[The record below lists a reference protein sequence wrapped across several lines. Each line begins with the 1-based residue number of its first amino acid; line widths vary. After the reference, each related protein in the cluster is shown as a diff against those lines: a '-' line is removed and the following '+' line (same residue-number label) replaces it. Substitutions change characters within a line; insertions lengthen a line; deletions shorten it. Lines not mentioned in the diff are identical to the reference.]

1 MGQLLTGAEILIA
14 SLKKEGVEFV
24 FGHPGGAI
32 LDIYDKL
39 MMDDSGI
46 AHILVRH
53 EQAGVH
59 MAEGYAK
66 ATGRTGVVLVTSGPG
81 VTNTV
86 TGIADAFKDNI
97 PVVVIAGQVP
107 TSLIGKDAFQEID
120 ALQITKSITKKQ
132 WSIRD
137 VTQLSTIIHQAFHTA
152 REGRP
157 GPVLIEIPKNILTS
171 KGDFEYAM
179 EFDNGDGNKY
189 SGGNESGTEK
199 GASESAGQNN
209 QQDKPNLKNNF
220 ILLSQA
226 AEVIAH
232 ARKPVL
238 CVGGGV
244 INADATKELR
254 ELATNLNIPVAMT
267 LHGLGAFPG
276 NHSLSLGMLGTYG
289 TYHANQAVSNCDVLI
304 SIGARLD
311 NRVTSVASL
320 FSPSSFKIHIDID
333 STIINKTVPANLAI
347 VGDAKETLHML
358 LEQITRKPSPSL
370 TQPWLDEIKCWA
382 IECPLR
388 YENDQ
393 HRLRAGRVIEAI
405 SNFTQGEAI
414 LVTDVGQHQMV
425 AAQFYR
431 FMHPRSHITS
441 GGLGTMGFALPAAIG
456 ASFGIKNKPVICIM
470 GDGGFQMN
478 MQELV
483 TAWIHKLPIKFV
495 IMNNHSLGMIRQL
508 QDLFHREVYGAS
520 DLQNPDFIQLLKG
533 FNYPVFSADIPEEIE
548 GALQQAFAI
557 DQGPVGIV
565 FNIAKE
571 DMVYPLV
578 PPTKPLSE
586 MIVGTTPPEMVVRLR
601 QDIITSL
608 LKHSL
613 ISSPQEALSL
623 EHIDKGLINY
633 IFSIKTKDKELIV
646 KHAGDRARGKPSVR
660 IDQKRL
666 KNEFDAI
673 YLYKKLCQSNHFP
686 QILFFDQEF
695 NLMAMEKVPRTY
707 TLLETELREGKV
719 DTALAASFGEFLA
732 EMHNST
738 KDATKVKETINNI
751 DMIQQIKIPFIYDN
765 ITSDPQEIEVIK
777 ALKNSLLTD
786 KQCQVHGDFK
796 PNNIFVNEKD
806 FILIDFEQSYY
817 GNPLLDFAYLPSAY
831 LVLSFLHPEK
841 QSVYFEAIRFFWK
854 AYKKNI
860 LLPADEQAALQHLG
874 VILLARVDGIIKY
887 DFLQQNQVASILRK
901 VAKKLILRQIPTLD
915 WCLEEISKECLPYFL
930 YSNLSPSKIL

>member
-14 SLKKEGVEFV
+14 SLKKEKVEFV

-66 ATGRTGVVLVTSGPG
+66 ATGRAGVVLVTSGPG

-97 PVVVIAGQVP
+97 PIVVIAGQVP

-137 VTQLSTIIHQAFHTA
+137 ATQLSTIIHQAFHVA
-152 REGRP
+152 KEGRP

-171 KGDFEYAM
+171 KSDFEYDAIQG
-179 EFDNGDGNKY
+179 FDDGDILPSENKEDTI
-189 SGGNESGTEK
+189 S
-199 GASESAGQNN
+199 
-209 QQDKPNLKNNF
+209 
-220 ILLSQA
+220 LLQQA
-226 AEVIAH
+226 AEIIMQ

-244 INADATKELR
+244 INSNAAEELR
-254 ELATNLNIPVAMT
+254 ELALRLHIPVAMT

-276 NHSLSLGMLGTYG
+276 SHPLSLGMLGTYG

-320 FSPSSFKIHIDID
+320 FSPHSFKIHIDID
-333 STIINKTVPANLAI
+333 PTIINKNVPANVAI
-347 VGDAKETLHML
+347 VSDAKEALHL
-358 LEQITRKPSPSL
+358 LLKQVTGKFTPTL
-370 TQPWLDEIKCWA
+370 TQPWLDKIKSWA
-382 IECPLR
+382 AECPLR
-388 YENDQ
+388 YENDR
-393 HRLRAGRVIEAI
+393 HRLRAGKVIEAI
-405 SNFTQGEAI
+405 SHFTQGEAI

-456 ASFGIKNKPVICIM
+456 ASFGIKNKPVVCIM

-483 TAWIHKLPIKFV
+483 TAWIHQLPIKFV

-533 FNYPVFSADIPEEIE
+533 FNYPVFSADTPEEIG
-548 GALQQAFAI
+548 GALQQAFAV

-578 PPTKPLSE
+578 PSTKSLSE
-586 MIVGTTPPEMVVRLR
+586 MIVGTTPSEMVVRLR

-608 LKHSL
+608 RKHDL
-613 ISSPQEALSL
+613 IDSPQDILSL

-633 IFSIKTKDKELIV
+633 IFSIRTKDKELIV
-646 KHAGDRARGKPSVR
+646 KYAGDRARGKPSVR

-666 KNEFDAI
+666 KNEFEAI
-673 YLYKKLCQSNHFP
+673 YLYKKLCPSNHFP
-686 QILFFDQEF
+686 TTIFFDQEF
-695 NLMAMEKVPRTY
+695 NLMAMEKVPPAY
-707 TLLETELREGKV
+707 ILLETELREGRIN
-719 DTALAASFGEFLA
+719 TALAASLGEFLA

-738 KDATKVKETINNI
+738 RDATTIKDIINNI

-786 KQCQVHGDFK
+786 KQCQVQGDFK
-796 PNNIFVNEKD
+796 PNNIFVRGED

-831 LVLSFLHPEK
+831 LVLSFLHSEK
-841 QSVYFEAIRFFWK
+841 QSAYFEAIRLFWN

-887 DFLQQNQVASILRK
+887 DFLQSNQIASILRK

-915 WCLEEISKECLPYFL
+915 WCLEEVSAERIHHSSSSKPTL
-930 YSNLSPSKIL
+930 I